1 MLNES
6 RQRHSSFSAFQSQS
20 SLNNQN
26 FLHKPMPLIA
36 SQQQHPP
43 RPMSCISSLNHTN
56 EFSSLNT
63 DQTNSNLNPSTK
75 SDKFAERLN
84 AMLNYDQL
92 LQDDTIAGCLSKS
105 SSLANFQQLLQANSI
120 NKQFNQSTSNRSL
133 NAQMQN
139 SSAASNESLMN
150 LQNYSQ
156 SSNHFINKHA
166 INNQDFNSQIQE
178 LSNKNMQAQQKL
190 KSLQFEQH
198 QINQKNNNPQHQQH
212 QNNFASDAN
221 QKQKVQ
227 RDALE
232 KLKREQLQLKE
243 QISSLN
249 KQRESAQNELEVLA
263 TSSSSSLRNN
273 DAQNAIMKH
282 LSQLNEN
289 VLSLEH
295 EINNNT
301 PSLSPIQL
309 ENNFQRLNN

>member
-1 MLNES
+1 M
-6 RQRHSSFSAFQSQS
+6 
-20 SLNNQN
+20 
-26 FLHKPMPLIA
+26 HKPIPVSV

-56 EFSSLNT
+56 EFSSINT
-63 DQTNSNLNPSTK
+63 DQTNANQNNNHSK
-75 SDKFAERLN
+75 GDKFAERLN

-92 LQDDTIAGCLSKS
+92 LQDDTLAGCLSKS
-105 SSLANFQQLLQANSI
+105 SSLANFQQLMQANSI
-120 NKQFNQSTSNRSL
+120 NKQFNHSTSNRSL
-133 NAQMQN
+133 NNQLQN
-139 SSAASNESLMN
+139 TSTNSNDSLFN
-150 LQNYSQ
+150 VQNYSQ
-156 SSNHFINKHA
+156 ASNYLMNKNSINSNE
-166 INNQDFNSQIQE
+166 INSQIQE

-190 KSLQFEQH
+190 KILQFEQH
-198 QINQKNNNPQHQQH
+198 QINQKNNKPQQQNH
-212 QNNFASDAN
+212 FSSDDT

-263 TSSSSSLRNN
+263 TSSTSSLRNN

-282 LSQLNEN
+282 LSQLNGN

-295 EINNNT
+295 DINDNT

-309 ENNFQRLNN
+309 ENNFQRLIN

>member
-1 MLNES
+1 V
-6 RQRHSSFSAFQSQS
+6 
-20 SLNNQN
+20 
-26 FLHKPMPLIA
+26 
-36 SQQQHPP
+36 SQQQNPP

-56 EFSSLNT
+56 EFSIINS
-63 DQTNSNLNPSTK
+63 DQTNANHNNNNSK
-75 SDKFAERLN
+75 GDKFAERLN

-92 LQDDTIAGCLSKS
+92 LQDDTLAGCLSKS
-105 SSLANFQQLLQANSI
+105 TSLANFQQLMQANSI
-120 NKQFNQSTSNRSL
+120 NKQFNHSTSNRSL
-133 NAQMQN
+133 NNQLQN
-139 SSAASNESLMN
+139 TSTTSNDSLFN
-150 LQNYSQ
+150 VQNYSQ
-156 SSNHFINKHA
+156 SSNYLINKNS
-166 INNQDFNSQIQE
+166 IKSNEFNSQIQE

-190 KSLQFEQH
+190 KILQFEQH
-198 QINQKNNNPQHQQH
+198 QINEKNNKPQQQNP
-212 QNNFASDAN
+212 FSSDDA

-232 KLKREQLQLKE
+232 KLKREQIQLKE

-263 TSSSSSLRNN
+263 TSSTSSLRNN

-295 EINNNT
+295 DINDNT

-309 ENNFQRLNN
+309 ENNFQRLIN